1 MIGARVPVR
10 YHRNNHMTHDGEEW
24 SNIDMSHLEA
34 GEGELLNLREKW
46 AHDWKLGSKERGAGS
61 RGEEVEFSFIQ
72 EF

>member
-10 YHRNNHMTHDGEEW
+10 YHENNHMTHDGEEC

-46 AHDWKLGSKERGAGS
+46 VHD
-61 RGEEVEFSFIQ
+61 
-72 EF
+72 